1 MKPSLLRRVL
11 PWVAA
16 ALLTL
21 GTMAYQDKTGP
32 TYPLEVSLS
41 TAAGPVHGIFLRSET
56 IGTSLKVMLVDPVPP
71 GVSAQVRYRRY
82 RSNDEWSTVAMQ
94 RGEFSMTRRGRQRV
108 VRGLGVELPSLR
120 ERAGKYEYFVDVMGG
135 GPKVSATGDKPIY
148 ARYKAPVPG
157 PVLALHILAIFASL
171 LVAMRTALAALGDGP
186 LKALLRWTLALLLV
200 GGFVLG
206 PIVQWYAFGV
216 LWSGFPYGYD
226 WTDNKV
232 VVELAFW
239 LVALWRNRGERR
251 DRWSVLVAG
260 MATLAI
266 FLVPHSIFGSEY
278 NYITGKGHGTTG

>member
-1 MKPSLLRRVL
+1 MGPSLPRRAL

-16 ALLTL
+16 AMLTL

-32 TYPLEVSLS
+32 TYPLEVTVT
-41 TAAGPVHGIFLRSET
+41 TAAGPAHGLFLRSET
-56 IGTSLKVMLVDPVPP
+56 IGTPLQVMLVDPVPS
-71 GVSAQVRYRRY
+71 GVSARVRYRRLK
-82 RSNDEWSTVAMQ
+82 SNDGWTTVDMR
-94 RGEFSMTRRGRQRV
+94 RGEFTMTRRGRKRV
-108 VRGLGVELPSLR
+108 IRGLGVELPSLR
-120 ERAGKYEYFVDVMGG
+120 ERAGKYEYFVDVTGG
-135 GPKVSATGDKPIY
+135 GATVSATGSKPIY

-157 PVLALHILAIFASL
+157 PVLGLHILAIFASL
-171 LVAMRTALAALGDGP
+171 LVAVRTALAALGGGS

-239 LVALWRNRGERR
+239 LVAIWRNRGERR
-251 DRWSVLVAG
+251 DRWSVVVAG
-260 MATLAI
+260 VATLAI